1 MSDGKINSQASTI
14 LLWNL
19 EPGARV
25 WLGGHNLHARRKV
38 DKYLAGTVR
47 PPTGPIDTALI
58 APKTL
63 DEALYFACK
72 LRDRVVAKGIFWI
85 IIPNPGSTKDD
96 ALTSVGDT
104 LVEAML
110 VLGFA
115 DAGSLPV
122 GAEHSANGFHDR
134 IGRGQPTAPG
144 ESPSS

>member
-14 LLWNL
+14 LPWNL

-38 DKYLAGTVR
+38 EKYLAGTVR
-47 PPTGPIDTALI
+47 PPTGPIDAALI
-58 APKTL
+58 APKTV

-72 LRDRVVAKGIFWI
+72 LRDRVVAKGILWI
-85 IIPNPGSTKDD
+85 IIPNPGSTKVD
-96 ALTSVGDT
+96 AFTGAGET

-115 DAGSLPV
+115 DAGSVPV
-122 GAEHSANGFHDR
+122 GAEHSAYGFRGR
-134 IGRGQPTAPG
+134 ISPDQPSAPG